1 MANRIGESVVT
12 GIFVPKKVFFTCG
25 VGESTERLDSFEMAL
40 RAASIECY
48 NLVTVSSILPPKCQI
63 ITREEGLRQ
72 MHPGSIIFT
81 VMSRLSS
88 NEPHRRISASVGM
101 AIPEDKEN
109 QWGYFAEHHSF
120 GESYEKAGKYAEK
133 LAYDMYHSITDN
145 IPQKTMN
152 VTETA
157 VVGDEGKWTT
167 VLAAAIFLME

>member
-1 MANRIGESVVT
+1 VVT
-12 GIFVPKKVFFTCG
+12 GTFVPKKVFFTCG
-25 VGESTERLDSFEMAL
+25 AGRSTERLASFEMAL
-40 RAASIECY
+40 RDASIECY

-63 ITREEGLRQ
+63 LSKEEGLRQ

-88 NEPHRRISASVGM
+88 NEPHRRISTSVGI
-101 AIPEDKEN
+101 AIPEDHEN

-120 GESYEKAGKYAEK
+120 GQSKERAGQYAEQ
-133 LAYDMYHSITDN
+133 LAYDMYHSITDK

-157 VVGDEGKWTT
+157 VVDDEGNWTT